1 VIPWHRLFG
10 LTLTDLFFN
19 SAYEVELEKDL
30 SLKQQLLDVVII
42 EKKAGPPPTVL
53 PDGLENL
60 AAHNLLT
67 YKSHQESLDGWTI
80 EELCGHYVNYRKQIS
95 PSFDKLPPA
104 EDFRLFAV
112 STRHPEKL
120 ADQVE
125 FIPAAPGIFDVPW
138 GIRTIRVIVLS
149 RIRQSEANAP
159 WLMFSAESEKVKFG
173 AASYRWNSPVSGII
187 NKLFK
192 KYQKEGM
199 AIMPYTIEDYQRE
212 VKEEIFESLTDEDL
226 DILLKHLKVEALV
239 RKLKPEDRLKGLKAE
254 ERVKGLKAEERV
266 KGLKA
271 EERLEGLKTEERLKG
286 LKTEERL
293 KGLTPDE
300 IKAYLK
306 KIDRK
311 EG

>member
-1 VIPWHRLFG
+1 MIPWHRLFG

-42 EKKAGPPPTVL
+42 EKKAGPSPAVL
-53 PDGLENL
+53 PDGLDDL
-60 AAHNLLT
+60 AAHNLMT

-95 PSFDKLPPA
+95 PSFDKLLPA
-104 EDFRLFAV
+104 EDFRLYAV
-112 STRHPEKL
+112 STRYPEKL
-120 ADQVE
+120 ADQVK
-125 FIPAAPGIFDVPW
+125 FIPVAPGIFDVQW

-159 WLMFSAESEKVKFG
+159 WLMFSAESGKVKFG
-173 AASYRWNSPVSGII
+173 AASYRWNSPVSSII

-212 VKEEIFESLTDEDL
+212 VKEEVLKGLTEEDL
-226 DILLKHLKVEALV
+226 DLLLENPKLEELV
-239 RKLKPEDRLKGLKAE
+239 KKLKPEDRM
-254 ERVKGLKAEERV
+254 
-266 KGLKA
+266 
-271 EERLEGLKTEERLKG
+271 
-286 LKTEERL
+286 

-300 IKAYLK
+300 IRAYLK
-306 KIDRK
+306 KIDKK
-311 EG
+311 ES

>member
-1 VIPWHRLFG
+1 MPWHRLFG

-42 EKKAGPPPTVL
+42 EKKAGPSPAAL

-60 AAHNLLT
+60 AAHNLMT

-95 PSFDKLPPA
+95 PSFDKLLPS
-104 EDFRLFAV
+104 EDFRLYAV
-112 STRHPEKL
+112 STRYPEKL
-120 ADQVE
+120 SDQVK
-125 FIPAAPGIFDVPW
+125 FIPAAPGIFDVQW

-173 AASYRWNSPVSGII
+173 AARYRWNSPVSSII

-212 VKEEIFESLTDEDL
+212 VKEEVLKSLTKEDI
-226 DILLKHLKVEALV
+226 DHLLKELPPEDRLV
-239 RKLKPEDRLKGLKAE
+239 GLKPEDLLRVLKPEDLL
-254 ERVKGLKAEERV
+254 RM
-266 KGLKA
+266 
-271 EERLEGLKTEERLKG
+271 LKTEEIEDYLRK
-286 LKTEERL
+286 
-293 KGLTPDE
+293 
-300 IKAYLK
+300 IK
-306 KIDRK
+306 R
-311 EG
+311 